1 MIQYRGRFAPS
12 ATGPLHLGSI
22 FAALISYVHAKHHQG
37 EWLIRIDDLD
47 EKRCKQTYVDSILE
61 CLNEFELKSSEPV
74 RFQTDR
80 ITRYAQA
87 FNTLE
92 TNGLLYSCDCS
103 RKHLR
108 RGDPG
113 GEQCRYVPLQRN
125 DAQSSSGNPAHPPMG
140 MGRMLPI

>member
-1 MIQYRGRFAPS
+1 MIQYRGRFASP

-22 FAALISYVHAKHHQG
+22 FAALISYIHAKHHQG

-47 EKRCKQTYVDSILE
+47 EKRCKQVYVDSILE

-80 ITRYAQA
+80 INHYAQA

-92 TNGLLYSCDCS
+92 NERSLYSCDCT
-103 RKHLR
+103 
-108 RGDPG
+108 
-113 GEQCRYVPLQRN
+113 RN
-125 DAQSSSGNPAHPPMG
+125 S
-140 MGRMLPI
+140 LPYGPSPRFL